1 MQYPVNQMA
10 ATQLKCKE
18 MIPTGHKWKWLS
30 AKIPLPQETTIFCTF
45 RILLQLRECMTIWEL
60 RHNENLLISGK
71 RWAEHCTS
79 TSTNLLRGAQGR
91 KPSCISDYYKTYYTS
106 ALFWDKPNVQH
117 DSQITY
123 FQAVENKSAPRS
135 KFVEMTWDNILL
147 MILHNILLI
156 TCQDQEFALII
167 YPDSIT
173 SVWASVLPYRTAC
186 SLKPYLAVC
195 NWLF

>member
-1 MQYPVNQMA
+1 MEMA
-10 ATQLKCKE
+10 IRKNTPSTRNDHILHFPY
-18 MIPTGHKWKWLS
+18 IV
-30 AKIPLPQETTIFCTF
+30 TIKSVYYN
-45 RILLQLRECMTIWEL
+45 LRTA
-60 RHNENLLISGK
+60 HNENLLISGK
-71 RWAEHCTS
+71 RWAEYWTLS
-79 TSTNLLRGAQGR
+79 LTNLLRGAQGR
-91 KPSCISDYYKTYYTS
+91 KPSCISDYYKTYCTS

-167 YPDSIT
+167 YPDSTT